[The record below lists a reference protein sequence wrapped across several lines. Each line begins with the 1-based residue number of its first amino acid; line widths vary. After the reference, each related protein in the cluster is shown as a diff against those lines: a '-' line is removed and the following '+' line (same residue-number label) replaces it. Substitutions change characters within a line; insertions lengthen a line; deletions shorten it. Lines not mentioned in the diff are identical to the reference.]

1 MRYPTPYPTL
11 TARPSRRENYYYNP
25 PRPERTPSVDPTP
38 FSISHSSQ
46 NWHYD
51 NNPTQYPTPNP
62 SPSNRQN
69 WYYYPSRVSTPYPSQ
84 NWNYYPTQYQPPYPS
99 QNWYYYPSKVSTPY
113 PSQNWNYYPSKVSTP
128 YPSQNWNYYPTG
140 NQSPYPRDVSQ
151 QGVQYSTNSHTGL
164 IIALCIIIAIGCLAL
179 LLIFYK
185 CHIARIQNIRM
196 QEELRAEE
204 DMEERLAIE
213 NDASQRWADTASL
226 LGNRDN
232 RRNI

>member
-46 NWHYD
+46 NWYYD

-99 QNWYYYPSKVSTPY
+99 QNW
-113 PSQNWNYYPSKVSTP
+113 NH
-128 YPSQNWNYYPTG
+128 YPTG
-140 NQSPYPRDVSQ
+140 NQSPDTYIYPYPRDVSQ

-164 IIALCIIIAIGCLAL
+164 IIALCIIIPIGCLAL